1 MNNFPVSFKL
11 LSGSSDVYLIL
22 FERIVQV
29 NYSNKCFRRP
39 RNDEKIR
46 KKETITIIETLIVF

>member
-11 LSGSSDVYLIL
+11 LSGSFDVYLIL

-39 RNDEKIR
+39 RNDKKIR